1 MSDST
6 WLTKDAYDRLQAEL
20 KDRTEVK
27 RPEIAKR
34 IDAARQEGD
43 LKENGGYHA
52 AREEQGL
59 NEARIKQL
67 EALLRDAEVGET
79 PKDDGI
85 VSAGKVVKA
94 NIAGMEMTFLLG
106 TREASE
112 GLKVDVFSPDSPLGK
127 AVLGHKVGETVE
139 YAAPNGSNVA
149 VKINEA
155 KPFEA

>member
-6 WLTKDAYDRLQAEL
+6 WLTKDAYERLVAEL
-20 KDRTEVK
+20 KDRTEVQ
-27 RPEIAKR
+27 RPDIAKR
-34 IDAARQEGD
+34 IEAARQEGD

-67 EALLRDAEVGET
+67 ETLLRDAEVGET
-79 PKDDGI
+79 PDDDG
-85 VSAGKVVKA
+85 VVTAGKVVKA
-94 NIAGMEMTFLLG
+94 EIAGMDMTFLLG

-112 GLKVDVFSPDSPLGK
+112 GLKMDVFSPDSPLGK
-127 AVLGHKVGETVE
+127 AVMNHKVGDTVE
-139 YAAPNGSNVA
+139 YAAPNGSNVS

-155 KPFEA
+155 KPFVA